1 MLIVSFYQVW
11 SACSSRHDIQKYC
24 FCTRFSEFQS
34 TFSFVYFIIKCR
46 NFSNFVVV
54 GFFIRL
60 VFSPAVSFPYTMLYK
75 EVVSI
80 METAERLGMTNGEY
94 AFITLD
100 LNTDVFYK
108 NGKWTG
114 NEGWGSK
121 FPNILNGIID
131 LSVYRPEIS
140 MEFKK
145 KYRDMENK
153 LEASIKAKLYNE
165 VIYFLHLFSDRLTNC

>member
-1 MLIVSFYQVW
+1 MLL
-11 SACSSRHDIQKYC
+11 
-24 FCTRFSEFQS
+24 
-34 TFSFVYFIIKCR
+34 
-46 NFSNFVVV
+46 
-54 GFFIRL
+54 L
-60 VFSPAVSFPYTMLYK
+60 VFLFVWFSPLPSVFLILCYIN

-145 KYRDMENK
+145 KYKDMENK
-153 LEASIKAKLYNE
+153 LEVSIKAKLYNE

>member
-1 MLIVSFYQVW
+1 
-11 SACSSRHDIQKYC
+11 
-24 FCTRFSEFQS
+24 
-34 TFSFVYFIIKCR
+34 
-46 NFSNFVVV
+46 
-54 GFFIRL
+54 
-60 VFSPAVSFPYTMLYK
+60 
-75 EVVSI
+75 

-114 NEGWGSK
+114 NEGGGSK

>member
-1 MLIVSFYQVW
+1 MFTLLSNVGISLILLL
-11 SACSSRHDIQKYC
+11 
-24 FCTRFSEFQS
+24 
-34 TFSFVYFIIKCR
+34 
-46 NFSNFVVV
+46 
-54 GFFIRL
+54 L
-60 VFSPAVSFPYTMLYK
+60 VFLFVWFSPLPSVFLILCYID

-100 LNTDVFYK
+100 LNTDLFYK

>member
-1 MLIVSFYQVW
+1 
-11 SACSSRHDIQKYC
+11 
-24 FCTRFSEFQS
+24 
-34 TFSFVYFIIKCR
+34 
-46 NFSNFVVV
+46 
-54 GFFIRL
+54 
-60 VFSPAVSFPYTMLYK
+60 
-75 EVVSI
+75 

-114 NEGWGSK
+114 NEGRGSK

>member
-1 MLIVSFYQVW
+1 M
-11 SACSSRHDIQKYC
+11 
-24 FCTRFSEFQS
+24 
-34 TFSFVYFIIKCR
+34 

-54 GFFIRL
+54 GFLFVWFSL
-60 VFSPAVSFPYTMLYK
+60 MPSVFLILCYIN

-100 LNTDVFYK
+100 LNTDLFYK

-140 MEFKK
+140 MEFKQ

-165 VIYFLHLFSDRLTNC
+165 VIYFLCTFVACSP

>member
-1 MLIVSFYQVW
+1 MLL
-11 SACSSRHDIQKYC
+11 
-24 FCTRFSEFQS
+24 
-34 TFSFVYFIIKCR
+34 
-46 NFSNFVVV
+46 
-54 GFFIRL
+54 L
-60 VFSPAVSFPYTMLYK
+60 VFLFVWFSPLPSVFLILCYIN

-114 NEGWGSK
+114 NEGRGSK

>member
-1 MLIVSFYQVW
+1 MLL
-11 SACSSRHDIQKYC
+11 
-24 FCTRFSEFQS
+24 
-34 TFSFVYFIIKCR
+34 
-46 NFSNFVVV
+46 
-54 GFFIRL
+54 L
-60 VFSPAVSFPYTMLYK
+60 VFLFVWFSPLPSVFLILCYIN

-121 FPNILNGIID
+121 FPNILYGIID

-145 KYRDMENK
+145 KYKDMENK